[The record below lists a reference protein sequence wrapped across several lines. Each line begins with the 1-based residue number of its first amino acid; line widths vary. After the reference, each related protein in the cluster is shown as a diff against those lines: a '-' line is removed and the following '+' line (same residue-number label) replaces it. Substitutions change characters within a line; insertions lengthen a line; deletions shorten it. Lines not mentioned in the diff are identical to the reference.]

1 MSDPAPI
8 ALEGKGIVKDYLSS
22 QKPLRVLDGID
33 LALPR
38 GRFVSIMGASGSGK
52 STLLHILGGLDWPT
66 QGSVTVAGENIT
78 ALGEGP
84 LAVIRNRHIGYIFQH
99 HNLLVEFTAL
109 ENVSI
114 PWSIYHHDAREASA
128 RAEQLLRETGVWERR
143 HHRIGEL
150 SGGEMQRVAI
160 ARALITEPTVV
171 LADEPTGNLD
181 EVNSM
186 KIVELLRDL
195 CGRRQTAVAMVTHA
209 KALAERCDERWHLA
223 GGKIHLD

>member
-1 MSDPAPI
+1 MSDAAEI
-8 ALEGKGIVKDYLSS
+8 ALEGRCIVKDYLSGER
-22 QKPLRVLDGID
+22 PLRVLDGID
-33 LALPR
+33 FVLPR

-52 STLLHILGGLDWPT
+52 STLLHILGGLDWPSSGKVLVSG
-66 QGSVTVAGENIT
+66 QDIT
-78 ALGEGP
+78 HLGEGP
-84 LAVIRNRHIGYIFQH
+84 LATIRNRHIGYIFQH

-109 ENVSI
+109 ENVAI
-114 PWSIYHHDAREASA
+114 PWNIYHPDPREASA
-128 RAEQLLRETGVWERR
+128 RAEALLRETGVWERR

-160 ARALITEPTVV
+160 ARALVTEPTVV

-209 KALAERCDERWHLA
+209 RALAERCDERWRLA
-223 GGKIHLD
+223 GGKIQID